1 MSVHI
6 ETRGAGADLV
16 LIHGWGMHGGVWQPV
31 VDTLARGHC
40 LHVVD
45 LPGFGRSPP
54 LASSTLEAWV
64 DVLSAAFPRRVA
76 VCGWSLGGQ
85 VALRWALAW
94 PDQVERLVLVST
106 TPRFVSARDWPH
118 GMDADVFLRFAA
130 QVQGDYHGTLSR
142 FLALQAQGGEEVR
155 EVLRQ
160 LRTQFFRLPA
170 PAPQVLQAG
179 LDILLGTDL
188 RAELA
193 ALTVPT
199 LVLHGGRDQLVP
211 PAASRWLAENLPH
224 ARAEICATASH
235 APFLSHPEWFTTR
248 VGGFL
253 DA

>member
-6 ETRGAGADLV
+6 ETSGAGSGLV

-31 VDTLARGHC
+31 VDALARDHR

-45 LPGFGRSPP
+45 LPGFGRSPA
-54 LASSTLEAWV
+54 LAASTLEAWV
-64 DVLSAAFPRRVA
+64 DVLSAALPTRVS

-85 VALRWALAW
+85 VALRWALAR
-94 PDQVERLVLVST
+94 PDQVERLVLVSS
-106 TPRFVSARDWPH
+106 TPRFVNTQDWRH
-118 GMDADVFLRFAA
+118 GMDATVFLQFAA
-130 QVQGDYHGTLSR
+130 QVQRDYHGTLSR
-142 FLALQAQGGEEVR
+142 FLALQAQGGEEGR

-170 PAPQVLQAG
+170 PAPEALQAG
-179 LDILLGTDL
+179 LDILLQTDL

-193 ALTVPT
+193 ALAVPT

-211 PAASRWLAENLPH
+211 PAAGRWLAETLPR

-235 APFLSHPEWFTTR
+235 APFLSHPEWFTACL
-248 VGGFL
+248 GGFL